1 MLPSSLLVSSELGAI
16 SGSVFVS
23 IAVGQVECLA
33 VAVALVKGRFF
44 IASLSAMVPMLFT
57 LQLAQRGVVNERL
70 ADASWPCIFV
80 YLVLMDLLWWKL
92 SGGNKNDRKV
102 FMLTPHVNPCAST
115 PNLYPWSSKCFFSP
129 FL

>member
-57 LQLAQRGVVNERL
+57 LQLAQRG
-70 ADASWPCIFV
+70 WPMRGW
-80 YLVLMDLLWWKL
+80 LMPGGHAFL
-92 SGGNKNDRKV
+92 STW
-102 FMLTPHVNPCAST
+102 F
-115 PNLYPWSSKCFFSP
+115 
-129 FL
+129 